1 MGSDRAFG
9 HPNPETSKARFG
21 PQPETRAPMSV
32 ISRAKTWAG
41 EASARLAEA
50 LAALADTVA
59 PAPQPKPVPVRVR
72 NERRR

>member
-1 MGSDRAFG
+1 
-9 HPNPETSKARFG
+9 
-21 PQPETRAPMSV
+21 MSV